1 MLAKIVKHQTT
12 ADFMPF
18 SIPEIGES
26 KQKLEPNAEFVFPSV
41 IEVAPVES
49 FTEEI
54 FHAPSIDETLQSA
67 REEAAKII
75 AQAEENAAMIEAA
88 ARDRGMQE
96 AQSQIETQTATRIEE
111 LRAQMTATIN
121 QIASLQNEIAARA
134 EVDLVEFALEIA
146 KKIVGREVTIDREIA
161 VALVKVSLKKL
172 HDRSIAEVHL
182 HPEDYE
188 YVQAHREK
196 LGFKGTLDLVADSS
210 ISLGGCLIH
219 TETGDI
225 DARIESQ
232 FDEIAHGLLGN

>member
-1 MLAKIVKHQTT
+1 MLAKIVKNQLT
-12 ADFMPF
+12 ADFVPF
-18 SIPEIGES
+18 SIPEIGEP
-26 KQKLEPNAEFVFPSV
+26 KQKIELKAEFVFPSV
-41 IEVAPVES
+41 IEVAPIETFVEET
-49 FTEEI
+49 FD
-54 FHAPSIDETLQSA
+54 APTVEDVLQHA
-67 REEAAKII
+67 REEAAKIV

-96 AQSQIETQTATRIEE
+96 AQAQIAAETAAQLDEMRE
-111 LRAQMTATIN
+111 QMTATIN
-121 QIASLQNEIAARA
+121 QIAGLQNEIAARA
-134 EVDLVEFALEIA
+134 EVDLVDFALEIA
-146 KKIVGREVTIDREIA
+146 RKIVGREVTIDREIA
-161 VALVKVSLKKL
+161 VALVKVSLRKL